1 MLIKQKSFQDQI
13 QELFGLSRFVMLVIS
28 LGS

>member
-1 MLIKQKSFQDQI
+1 MLIKQKSFQDRI